1 MHTVQAQFTDSFTYV
16 AIVRSD
22 KHFQGVVASI
32 VKSRL
37 RAADVRQESAEDD
50 EYQRGSHNFLDQSL
64 TTPTQTATT
73 EVLFTKVLSKATG
86 TNKMPTALINTT
98 SVLIRV
104 NKSAAI
110 IATIVTIVIQASRSI
125 MFMILNN

>member
-37 RAADVRQESAEDD
+37 RAADVRQESAEDH

-86 TNKMPTALINTT
+86 TIRCSRVLTSPFGWPNTCF
-98 SVLIRV
+98 VIH
-104 NKSAAI
+104 KS
-110 IATIVTIVIQASRSI
+110 TPV
-125 MFMILNN
+125 